1 MLRSDDESRSVER
14 FALLVDAL
22 TVTTE
27 FYRPER
33 NQRLS
38 LREIRYF
45 GSTMVI
51 AARAFRNGSRN
62 SIIRIL
68 GKTGRDENERD
79 AELNGKNTAGRKI
92 KAPRMRA

>member
-1 MLRSDDESRSVER
+1 MVAARTIILLRSDEMNLEASR
-14 FALLVDAL
+14 FALLIDAL

-27 FYRPER
+27 FCRPER

-45 GSTMVI
+45 GSTTAA

-68 GKTGRDENERD
+68 G
-79 AELNGKNTAGRKI
+79 
-92 KAPRMRA
+92 RMRTSEAR

>member
-1 MLRSDDESRSVER
+1 MMNLEASR
-14 FALLVDAL
+14 FALLVDTL

-45 GSTMVI
+45 DSAMAI

-68 GKTGRDENERD
+68 RKTDGTRTSE
-79 AELNGKNTAGRKI
+79 ALS
-92 KAPRMRA
+92 

>member
-1 MLRSDDESRSVER
+1 MMNLEASR
-14 FALLVDAL
+14 FALLVDTL

-45 GSTMVI
+45 DSAMAT
-51 AARAFRNGSRN
+51 ARAFRNGSRN

-68 GKTGRDENERD
+68 RKTDETRTSE
-79 AELNGKNTAGRKI
+79 ALS
-92 KAPRMRA
+92 